1 MLAAAPFY
9 GAGYYGG
16 GGLGLVTVILPIA
29 DGRHPDAVKERNPAS
44 AGLLMKSYQL

>member
-16 GGLGLVTVILPIA
+16 GGLGLVTVIL
-29 DGRHPDAVKERNPAS
+29 VVL
-44 AGLLMKSYQL
+44 LLMGGIQTPLKSETPLPRGSL